1 MIEPSSSTPEIML
14 GSRPSAAGML
24 RLSGKDAPEH
34 ERQRLFREFFERR
47 GTRYEV
53 EPLGGAPVEIDLT
66 IHVLPGLNLLS
77 ARLLGARYRRMRE
90 SNDSTDD
97 VGLMLNPGGTL
108 HLSQRGKDIVLGEGE
123 ATLLSLTDPMISV
136 QPPPGRLVALR
147 LPMQQLASRLT
158 GAQDCIMRRIS
169 RDNPALRLLTSYI
182 DVAEQRQTLADR
194 GLQGVLV
201 SHVYDLIAVTLGA
214 TRDAAEI
221 AQGRGLRAA
230 RLHALKQDIARNLDQ
245 ADLSVAALAVRHGC
259 TPRCIQ
265 RLFESE
271 GTSFTDY
278 VLAQRLACAHRLLTD
293 LRHDGEKI
301 STIALDAGFG
311 DVSYF
316 NRVFRQR
323 YGDTPSAI
331 RMLARAEKA

>member
-1 MIEPSSSTPEIML
+1 MIEPESSTPDIMP
-14 GSRPSAAGML
+14 GSRHSASGML

-34 ERQRLFREFFERR
+34 ERPRLFREFFERR

-66 IHVLPGLNLLS
+66 IHALPGLNLLS

-90 SNDSTDD
+90 SDCTDD

-147 LPMQQLASRLT
+147 LPMQQLASRLI

-169 RDNPALRLLTSYI
+169 RDNPALRLLTNYI
-182 DVAEQRQTLADR
+182 DVAEHRQSLADR
-194 GLQGVLV
+194 GLQGVFV
-201 SHVYDLIAVTLGA
+201 SHVYDLTAVTLGA
-214 TRDAAEI
+214 TRDATEV

-230 RLHALKQDIARNLDQ
+230 RMHALKQDIARNLDQ
-245 ADLSVAALAVRHGC
+245 ADLSAAALAVRHGC
-259 TPRCIQ
+259 TPRFIQ
-265 RLFESE
+265 RLFERE

-278 VLAQRLACAHRLLTD
+278 VLTQRLACAHRLLTD
-293 LRHDGEKI
+293 LRHAGEKI
-301 STIALDAGFG
+301 STIAFDAGFG

-316 NRVFRQR
+316 NRAFRQR

-331 RMLARAEKA
+331 RMLARTGRS

>member
-1 MIEPSSSTPEIML
+1 MIEPSSPEIML

-24 RLSGKDAPEH
+24 HLSGKDAPEH
-34 ERQRLFREFFERR
+34 QRPRLLREFFERL
-47 GTRYEV
+47 GIRYEI
-53 EPLGGAPVEIDLT
+53 EPLGGAPVEIDVT
-66 IHVLPGLNLLS
+66 IQVLPGLNLLS

-90 SNDSTDD
+90 SNDRTDD
-97 VGLMLNPGGTL
+97 VGLMLNPGGSL
-108 HLSQRGKDIVLGEGE
+108 HLSQRGKDIVLGQGE
-123 ATLLSLTDPMISV
+123 ATLLSLTDPVISV

-147 LPMQQLASRLT
+147 LPMQQLAPRVA

-169 RDNPALRLLTSYI
+169 RENPALRLLTSYI
-182 DVAEQRQTLADR
+182 NAAEQRQTLADS

-201 SHVYDLIAVTLGA
+201 SHVYDLVAVMLGA

-230 RLHALKQDIARNLDQ
+230 RLHALKRDVAQNLDQ
-245 ADLSVAALAVRHGC
+245 PGLSVNALALRHGC
-259 TPRCIQ
+259 TPRFIQ

-278 VLAQRLACAHRLLTD
+278 VLTQRLMCAHRLLTD
-293 LRHDGEKI
+293 PRHVSEKI
-301 STIALDAGFG
+301 SSIALDAGFG

-316 NRVFRQR
+316 NRVFRER

-331 RMLARAEKA
+331 RVLARGGTA